1 MEIFQLE
8 NGYHISCRKC
18 SFLTAINVNSHVFL
32 GEDEGMNKTY
42 TLLYIFCTDF
52 KCNGI
57 DVINMVTK
65 AGIT

>member
-1 MEIFQLE
+1 MEFFQLE

-32 GEDEGMNKTY
+32 CEDEGMNKTY
-42 TLLYIFCTDF
+42 SCIFCTDF
-52 KCNGI
+52 KYNGI